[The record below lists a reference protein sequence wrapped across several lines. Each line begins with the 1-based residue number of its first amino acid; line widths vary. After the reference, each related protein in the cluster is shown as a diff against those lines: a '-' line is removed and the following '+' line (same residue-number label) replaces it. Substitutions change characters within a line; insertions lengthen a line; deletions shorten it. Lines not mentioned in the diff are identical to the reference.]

1 MNTQSSRTIP
11 MVRRFLSLLAL
22 LIGGGLITA
31 VSAQQEPAPGAVHA
45 LFDLAS
51 PSTGPFP
58 SDWFTARDPGNITR
72 LRVNL
77 PFPDC
82 AVRVSDCED
91 LDVINALDGFN
102 LQPRL
107 SIPFDGA
114 IDVTSVTSNTVFLIS
129 LGSMLRDGEDGGARE
144 CGGNDTDDDCG
155 RVIGI
160 NQVVWD
166 TLTDTLHVESD
177 ELLDQD
183 TRYALIATHGIL
195 DPQGSAVQ
203 ASEAFRNF
211 RQNVRG
217 DYKRALLEALRAARR
232 IGVPEGD
239 IIAASMFTTQSATA
253 VMEKIRDQI
262 KAATPEPADFNL
274 GLGGTRTVFPLE
286 TLTGITWRQQ
296 TRDNPPAFTA
306 VPLDL
311 KLLSIIPGAIGQI
324 AFGKYVSPDY
334 EVHPGEFIP
343 PVATRTGIP
352 TVQSEN
358 EVYLDLYLPSGFK
371 PANGWPVAIFGT
383 GNNGSRHNSFFV
395 AAMLASHGIA
405 TIAINPVGMGF
416 GPHGTLTVNQT
427 RGDPV
432 TFSSGGRAIS
442 QSPPGTP
449 NAPIG
454 ANEGF
459 ATARPRKIV
468 YFTDGIR
475 QTVADLMQL
484 VRVIQVGIDV
494 DGDGFPDLDP
504 SRIYYVGTSLS
515 SQIGTVFLAIEPSVL
530 AGVLN
535 VPGAANVLQR
545 GLTPLGRSS
554 LGPLLASR
562 IPSLINAPGIV
573 TLDGVSVGPPH
584 FNDNMPWLRD
594 GLPLAVRLA
603 DGTTQDI
610 QSPVVNTV
618 AGAIEIQEVI
628 KNIEWV
634 GQPGDAPAYA
644 FHLRK
649 SPLPGVPAK
658 SVVFQFARG
667 DQNGGNPNNS
677 RIVRAGDLADRTTFY
692 RHDLAFAEDST
703 LAKNPHTFT
712 FFISSPIP
720 LQAAIARGAQ
730 EQIAR
735 FFASDGQGIMHP
747 EPARFFEVPIVLPLP
762 EDLGFIPSIRTPTT
776 PATSPQR
783 Y

>member
-11 MVRRFLSLLAL
+11 MVSRFVSLLAL
-22 LIGGGLITA
+22 LMGGGLITA
-31 VSAQQEPAPGAVHA
+31 VSAQREPAPGAVHA

-58 SDWFTARDPGNITR
+58 SNWFTVQDPGNITR

-77 PFPDC
+77 PLPDC

-91 LDVINALDGFN
+91 LDVINTLDGFN

-114 IDVTSVTSNTVFLIS
+114 IDVTTVTSKTVFLIS
-129 LGSMLRDGEDGGARE
+129 LGSTLRDGEDGGARE
-144 CGGNDTDDDCG
+144 CGGKDTDDDCG
-155 RVIGI
+155 QVVGI

-166 TLTDTLHVESD
+166 TFTDTLHVESD

-183 TRYALIATHGIL
+183 TRYALIVTRGVRDEVGNPVEAT
-195 DPQGSAVQ
+195 D
-203 ASEAFRNF
+203 AFRQF
-211 RQNVRG
+211 RFTVRG
-217 DYKRALLEALRAARR
+217 EYRRALLEAIHAARVLG
-232 IGVPEGD
+232 IKETD
-239 IIAASMFTTQSATA
+239 IVTASVFTTQSATSIL
-253 VMEKIRDQI
+253 EKIRDQI
-262 KAATPEPADFNL
+262 KAGIPAPADFNV
-274 GLGGTRTVFPLE
+274 GPGGTRTVFPLE

-358 EVYLDLYLPSGFK
+358 EVYFDLYLPSGFK
-371 PANGWPVAIFGT
+371 PANGWPAAIFGT

-395 AAMLASHGIA
+395 ASMLASHGIA

-416 GPHGTLTVNQT
+416 GPHGTLTVNHT

-432 TFSSGGRAIS
+432 TFSSGGRGIN

-454 ANEGF
+454 ANEGLV
-459 ATARPRKIV
+459 TARPRKIV

-504 SRIYYVGTSLS
+504 SRIYYVGTSFS
-515 SQIGTVFLAIEPSVL
+515 GQIGTVFLAIEPNVL
-530 AGVLN
+530 AGVFN
-535 VPGAANVLQR
+535 VPGGGNVLQR
-545 GLTPLGRSS
+545 GLTPQGRSN

-594 GLPLAVRLA
+594 GLPLAVGLA
-603 DGTTQDI
+603 DGTSHVI
-610 QSPVVNTV
+610 QSPVINTV
-618 AGAIEIQEVI
+618 TGAIEIQEVI

-634 GQPGDAPAYA
+634 GQAGDAPAYG

-649 SPLPGVPAK
+649 SPLLGVPAK
-658 SVVFQFARG
+658 SVVIQIARG
-667 DQNGGNPNNS
+667 DQTGGNPNNS

-703 LAKNPHTFT
+703 LEKNPHTFT
-712 FFISSPIP
+712 FFIRSPIP

-735 FFASDGQGIMHP
+735 FFASDGQEIIHP

-762 EDLGFIPSIRTPTT
+762 EDLGFIP
-776 PATSPQR
+776 
-783 Y
+783 